1 MASDDSIEGADL
13 MVLRSKFGK
22 PAASGVVA
30 RRTAE
35 KRANL
40 SQLDGRRSSRA
51 AVVRDAQ
58 INFKVASSTKERIV
72 ALARAR
78 GIAMVDI
85 LEEGLAILEAEHTKK
100 LKGA

>member
-40 SQLDGRRSSRA
+40 SQLDGRRGRG

-72 ALARAR
+72 ELARAR
-78 GIAMVDI
+78 GIAMVDV
-85 LEEGLAILEAEHTKK
+85 LEEGLAILEAEHAKK
-100 LKGA
+100 KKGA